1 MGSNAGPVDPEELAP
16 EDKFEYDN
24 VMTSA
29 EEACYSS
36 RYTDVGSMKANEHY
50 ARVGEKQGRNVN
62 CMPFMTGISA
72 KRYLR
77 RHWFLGNEFGR
88 DGKDSFKLARN
99 HWYTNG
105 SKSTPPLSTRISY
118 EYE

>member
-50 ARVGEKQGRNVN
+50 ARVGEK
-62 CMPFMTGISA
+62 
-72 KRYLR
+72 
-77 RHWFLGNEFGR
+77 
-88 DGKDSFKLARN
+88 
-99 HWYTNG
+99 
-105 SKSTPPLSTRISY
+105 
-118 EYE
+118 